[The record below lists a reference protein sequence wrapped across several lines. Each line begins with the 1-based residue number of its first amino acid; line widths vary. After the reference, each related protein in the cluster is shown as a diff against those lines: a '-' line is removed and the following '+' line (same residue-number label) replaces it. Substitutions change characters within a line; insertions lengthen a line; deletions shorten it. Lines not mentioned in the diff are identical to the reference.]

1 MSEDGVHKTTFVIS
15 LIHSFPSNIMS
26 KLCTI
31 CTAICSFFGSLA
43 TFILCTSSRI
53 SSSLRCT
60 CHSTPCDS
68 SCIPI
73 VSTISSDLPT
83 STTFSHFFPTAYASP
98 AFPPPP
104 LAYPLRPSP
113 PPPNPP
119 VSYSGHYPL
128 QPC

>member
-1 MSEDGVHKTTFVIS
+1 MQ
-15 LIHSFPSNIMS
+15 MQWS

-73 VSTISSDLPT
+73 VSTISSDVPT
-83 STTFSHFFPTAYASP
+83 STTFSPSSNSLCLSSIPSSPFGLSSASISTTSQP
-98 AFPPPP
+98 SCFLFGALSFTT
-104 LAYPLRPSP
+104 LLRETF
-113 PPPNPP
+113 
-119 VSYSGHYPL
+119 Y
-128 QPC
+128 